1 MTNDPR
7 SALNRLIAAFEAH
20 LDAAVTG
27 DEESPAVVAAE
38 NALQDVFFTYDDA
51 LFTAYGIE
59 LPFDIVDSEGDEDD
73 YDEDDDEYDDY
84 DEDGAP
90 PSHGQDVGMADGA
103 ARPPTLKDI
112 AGVTGLSMSTVSRAL
127 NGSPRIGRRTRERIE
142 REAARLGYQA
152 DLAGSLL
159 RAARPRNI
167 GLICRLDQEL
177 HFTYH
182 NKILAEADERE
193 LRVIVQSIGESL
205 SARRAVRALN
215 QLRCRAAIVV
225 DPGSIDGVAGA
236 DIGMHLVF
244 IGQEAPVAGA
254 DLVTSDNRRGMRE
267 IAEHLAALGHRR
279 VIYLDGPEG
288 RSAAERR
295 SAFREA
301 VGGASLEYEIVAA
314 GARADDGYGAASR
327 LLDPGG
333 SAHDGSVSA
342 MICYNDQCAQGAM
355 VAILRSGRTPGRDI
369 SLTGCDNSRIA
380 SSRAFNMTSIDRGPA
395 EVARIAVELASRRL
409 DDASGAEPE
418 RRSVAT
424 RMVVRGSTGAVGGGR

>member
-1 MTNDPR
+1 
-7 SALNRLIAAFEAH
+7 
-20 LDAAVTG
+20 
-27 DEESPAVVAAE
+27 
-38 NALQDVFFTYDDA
+38 
-51 LFTAYGIE
+51 
-59 LPFDIVDSEGDEDD
+59 
-73 YDEDDDEYDDY
+73 
-84 DEDGAP
+84 
-90 PSHGQDVGMADGA
+90 MADGA
-103 ARPPTLKDI
+103 ARRPTLKDI

-215 QLRCRAAIVV
+215 QLRCCAAIVV

-236 DIGMHLVF
+236 DIGMHLVI

-301 VGGASLEYEIVAA
+301 AGGASLEYEIVAA

-409 DDASGAEPE
+409 DDASRRLDDASGAEPE